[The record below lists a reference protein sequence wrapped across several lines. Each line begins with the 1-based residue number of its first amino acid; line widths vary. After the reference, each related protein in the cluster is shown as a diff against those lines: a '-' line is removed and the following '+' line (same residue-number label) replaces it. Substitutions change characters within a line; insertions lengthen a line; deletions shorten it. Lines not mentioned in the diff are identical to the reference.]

1 MAHVIALR
9 SRGHRR
15 WSPAATGTPPG
26 VSRTARRDPSV
37 VGAILIGPAGVRN
50 VPVNGLPFAG
60 RAGVGGEAEREEE
73 GEGQS
78 ASGGHCLRPP
88 SLTVF
93 SDRAAGREQEAARVE
108 CEWFRL
114 GDTSDL

>member
-1 MAHVIALR
+1 
-9 SRGHRR
+9 
-15 WSPAATGTPPG
+15 
-26 VSRTARRDPSV
+26 V